1 MAARRCEPAAAPAL
15 WRERQGRFIV
25 AGLVLAAI
33 RPIPLAHLAVP
44 VLGAAFMTHAFHGAV
59 GATAARA
66 PAGRMAG

>member
-1 MAARRCEPAAAPAL
+1 MAARRCEPAAARAL

-33 RPIPLAHLAVP
+33 LLIPVVNLVVP
-44 VLGAAFMTHAFHGAV
+44 VLGAAFMTHVFHRAV